1 MDKLQKALILGMML
15 TSLLPPAAGICREQG
30 GDGYWKGERRHVS
43 KKDNSAQNSS
53 PEKKKEVTVSGVILD
68 EGGNPMEG
76 CKVCFFDTSKGP
88 TPAPESNWWRI
99 PDQEYPGLV
108 DTSGSFNATV
118 PEAEYV
124 IASVERLDPNED
136 FGPPKKGERV
146 FLSGKVDLKGKK
158 TVGLGK
164 GTSRSH
170 RDQKSP
176 TDAAKPTARVEGRLL
191 KDDGS
196 PFEGGFVIAYPY
208 GFLSKRTK
216 ADGRF
221 TLHVP
226 QGGNYRLVARNV
238 YGFT

>member
-1 MDKLQKALILGMML
+1 MKKLHKTLMLGMVVS
-15 TSLLPPAAGICREQG
+15 TLLSPSAGDCGKQR
-30 GDGYWKGERRHVS
+30 GDGYWKGERRHDS
-43 KKDNSAQNSS
+43 RDNGNSPS
-53 PEKKKEVTVSGVILD
+53 PEQKGEVTVSGVILD
-68 EGGNPMEG
+68 EGGTPMEG
-76 CKVCFFDTSKGP
+76 CKVCFFDSAQGP

-108 DTSGSFNATV
+108 DATGSFNATV
-118 PEAEYV
+118 PEGEYV

-146 FLSGKVDLKGKK
+146 YLSGKIDLKGKK

-164 GTSRSH
+164 GTSHPH
-170 RDQKSP
+170 RGQKSA
-176 TDAAKPTARVEGRLL
+176 TDKAKPTSRVEGRLL
-191 KDDGS
+191 QSDGR
-196 PFEGGFVIAYPY
+196 PFAGGFVVAYPY

-221 TLHVP
+221 SLHIP
-226 QGGNYRLVARNV
+226 EGGNYRLVARNV